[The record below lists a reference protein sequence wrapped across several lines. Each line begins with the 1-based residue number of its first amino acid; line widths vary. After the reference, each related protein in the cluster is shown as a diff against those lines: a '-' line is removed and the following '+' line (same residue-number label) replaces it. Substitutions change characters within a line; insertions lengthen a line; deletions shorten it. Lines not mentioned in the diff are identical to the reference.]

1 MRVTFVT
8 GAYRPDRCG
17 VADYTANLRSHLA
30 KKGVVSTVLTTHA
43 AAQALQNPS
52 VQGAVDR
59 WNLSS
64 LLPLARKILATET
77 DILHIQHAAG
87 SFEFQRPI
95 FLLPELLKR
104 LGYRQPIVTTTHEYG
119 WWEWQPRWLPAPALE
134 FLKQWGQQRGWW
146 DREDGFL
153 LTNSAAIIT
162 TNDNIA
168 RIMGERL
175 PGLCDRIYPIPI
187 AANIEVAPVETQTAR
202 QHLRQSYGW
211 PQASPVVAF
220 FGFLH
225 PVKGLE
231 TLLPA
236 FQQVIETHDQA
247 RLLLIGGVETL
258 ALQGTDAQNYWDK
271 LQQQITDLGL
281 KDYVSCTGYIPAED
295 ASRYLSGADIGVLPF
310 NPGVTLK
317 SGSLLT
323 LLAHRLPTLITES
336 EETDPVLT
344 TGEVVERVPP
354 RNSDSLAITLTRL
367 LEDAEARTR
376 LSQSGSAFV
385 KRFGWDAI
393 AQQHLEIYEGLG

>member
-17 VADYTANLRSHLA
+17 VADYTAHLRSHLS
-30 KKGVVSTVLTTHA
+30 KKGIASTVLTTHA
-43 AAQALQNPS
+43 AAQAANDPS
-52 VQGAVDR
+52 VQGAVER
-59 WNLSS
+59 WTLAS
-64 LLPLARKILATET
+64 LLPLTRKILTIET

-95 FLLPELLKR
+95 FLLPALLRR
-104 LGYRQPIVTTTHEYG
+104 LGYRQPIVTTAHEYG
-119 WWEWQPRWLPAPALE
+119 WWEWQPRWLPGPALE

-153 LTNSAAIIT
+153 LTGSEAIIT

-175 PGLCDRIYPIPI
+175 PERRDRIYPIPI
-187 AANIEVAPVETQTAR
+187 AANIEVAPVDTQTAR
-202 QHLRQSYGW
+202 EHLRQTYHW
-211 PQASPVVAF
+211 PQTAPVVAF

-236 FQQVIETHDQA
+236 FQQVIQVHDQA

-258 ALQGTDAQNYWDK
+258 ALQGQDAQNYWDK
-271 LQQQITDLGL
+271 LQQQIADLGL
-281 KDYVSCTGYIPAED
+281 KDHVACTGYSPAEE

-317 SGSLLT
+317 SGSLLA
-323 LLAHRLPTLITES
+323 LLAHRLPTLITQS
-336 EETDPVLT
+336 EETDPILT

-354 RNSDSLAITLTRL
+354 RHPDSLAAALTRL
-367 LEDAEARTR
+367 LQDADARTC
-376 LSQSGSAFV
+376 LSQSGYAFV
-385 KRFGWDAI
+385 QRFGWDAI
-393 AQQHLEIYEGLG
+393 AQQHGEIYRSLE